1 MKEKLKPISQ
11 AFAKNAIG
19 LDGIIEALT
28 RTAPVPP
35 GPDPLDDPENTVF
48 VMRDGTKKVLTHIED
63 PQWDDEDAPNYNKM
77 LLYFDNSETPIDE
90 SLYLDVIGLKL
101 GTEFE
106 EYQYNSSGV
115 TIMHPTNADD
125 YPGCDFSGL
134 QWIKFEHIGA
144 ANGETWTLGQN
155 IYADGLTAL
164 TSIVFP
170 PSADGNLILDNNSSL
185 SVINHPNGQI
195 FANESSYIFNGCNNL
210 TVINLPSS
218 GFVKTNFDTGSS
230 DTYGFPET
238 VESITIPANLTFD
251 FGNYTFAAQK
261 HIYFEGRDMNTVK
274 GLPGYATG
282 GMFGDVSETPSEYGD
297 PNPKMTLHCSD
308 GDIPLYEFIP

>member
-1 MKEKLKPISQ
+1 MKEKLKPMSQ
-11 AFAKNAIG
+11 AFVKNALG

-28 RTAPVPP
+28 RTAPVPPIPP

-77 LLYFDNSETPIDE
+77 LLYFDNSETPLDE

-144 ANGETWTLGQN
+144 ANGREWTLGQY

-170 PSADGNLILDNNSSL
+170 PSADSGNVILNGDSSL
-185 SVINHPNGQI
+185 SAINHPNGQI
-195 FANESSYIFNGCNNL
+195 FAGDSTFDNCSSLGAVNFQ
-210 TVINLPSS
+210 SS
-218 GFVKTNFDTGSS
+218 GHIKTGNFDLN
-230 DTYGFPET
+230 YIGFPET

-282 GMFGDVSETPSEYGD
+282 GMFGDVADTPSEYGD

>member
-1 MKEKLKPISQ
+1 MKEKLKPMSQ
-11 AFAKNAIG
+11 AFVKNALG

-28 RTAPVPP
+28 RTAPVPPIPP

-63 PQWDDEDAPNYNKM
+63 PQWDDEDAPNYDKM

-106 EYQYNSSGV
+106 KYQYNSSGV
-115 TIMHPTNADD
+115 TIMHPTNSSDG
-125 YPGCDFSGL
+125 PWIGCDFSGL
-134 QWIKFEHIGA
+134 QWIKFEHIGG
-144 ANGETWTLGQN
+144 NEQ

-164 TSIVFP
+164 TSVVFP
-170 PSADGNLILDNNSSL
+170 PSANGNLMLNGDSSL
-185 SVINHPNGQI
+185 SSINHPNGSL
-195 FANESSYIFNGCNNL
+195 FFDDYAFDGCSNL
-210 TVINLPSS
+210 TAVNFPSS
-218 GFVKTNFDTGSS
+218 GHVKTGDFTQEYNI
-230 DTYGFPET
+230 GFPET

-251 FGNYTFAAQK
+251 FGDNTFAAQK

-282 GMFGDVSETPSEYGD
+282 GMFGFVAETPSEYGD